1 MEFCNILDRLLEKG
15 ADITS
20 DKFGIRYTSHYGIDK
35 ICYSPTVYEMVK
47 RFEFNRVTLMQEEDF
62 TSEEHLNEN
71 LLFTKTELATYDE
84 IPCLKGS
91 MFESVS
97 FVKFNQDLPGQ
108 NEMYKFMQS
117 LNTYIHQGGR
127 RRPTDEEQRDFNK
140 IFMVVTLRQLLS
152 KLTLNVHADDGRFTA
167 EMIIVK
173 PGLEVI
179 KA

>member
-1 MEFCNILDRLLEKG
+1 
-15 ADITS
+15 
-20 DKFGIRYTSHYGIDK
+20 
-35 ICYSPTVYEMVK
+35 
-47 RFEFNRVTLMQEEDF
+47 MQEEDF